1 MAKQKNNQNKINPNK
16 LVTVT
21 NPKAL
26 IVVDVQNDFVDGS
39 LGTKDAVEMLPRLIE
54 KLEKISAEGKTDIIF
69 TQDTHGENYLET
81 QEGKLLPVVH
91 CVKKTH
97 GWEIVPELEEFLK
110 NAREIIEKKSF
121 GSTRLPSLLKP
132 YEEVEFVGLCT
143 DICVISN
150 ALLVKAFYPEQTVS
164 VDAKCCAGST
174 PENHQKALDVMKN
187 CQCVIYND

>member
-187 CQCVIYND
+187 CQCVIKNL

>member
-1 MAKQKNNQNKINPNK
+1 
-16 LVTVT
+16 
-21 NPKAL
+21 
-26 IVVDVQNDFVDGS
+26 
-39 LGTKDAVEMLPRLIE
+39 MLPRLIE

-97 GWEIVPELEEFLK
+97 GWEIVPELEEFVEK
-110 NAREIIEKKSF
+110 AREVIEKKSF

-164 VDAKCCAGST
+164 VDASCCAGST

-187 CQCVIYND
+187 CQCVIKNS

>member
-81 QEGKLLPVVH
+81 QEGKLLPIVH

-97 GWEIVPELEEFLK
+97 GWEIVPDLEEFVEK
-110 NAREIIEKKSF
+110 AREVIEKKSF

-164 VDAKCCAGST
+164 VDASCCAGST

-187 CQCVIYND
+187 CQCVIKNL

>member
-97 GWEIVPELEEFLK
+97 GWEIVPDLEEFVEK
-110 NAREIIEKKSF
+110 AREVIEKKSF

-164 VDAKCCAGST
+164 VDASCCAGST

-187 CQCVIYND
+187 CQCVIKNL

>member
-1 MAKQKNNQNKINPNK
+1 MAKQKNNPNKINPNK
-16 LVTVT
+16 LVVVT

-39 LGTKDAVEMLPRLIE
+39 LGTKEAVEMLPRLIE

-81 QEGKLLPVVH
+81 QEGKLLPVTH
-91 CVKKTH
+91 CVKKTY
-97 GWEIVPELEEFLK
+97 GWEIVPELEEFVER
-110 NAREIIEKKSF
+110 AREVIEKKSF

-164 VDAKCCAGST
+164 VDASCCAGSSL
-174 PENHQKALDVMKN
+174 ENHKKAIDVMKN
-187 CQCVIYND
+187 CQCIIKNF